1 MTEEEPLK
9 YQSLLAIRARKA
21 QLNKDIQRS
30 EQEIKATWNSI
41 FHPKKAPT
49 PKTPTQR
56 LVALASRNNQIKTIR
71 ITASEKS
78 GTVFLGKIGKKIP
91 LLRK

>member
-9 YQSLLAIRARKA
+9 YQSLLAIRARKM
-21 QLNKDIQRS
+21 QLNKDIQHS

-56 LVALASRNNQIKTIR
+56 FVALASSSMGLIDG
-71 ITASEKS
+71 AL
-78 GTVFLGKIGKKIP
+78 LGWKLYKKFIQ
-91 LLRK
+91 K

>member
-9 YQSLLAIRARKA
+9 YQSLLAIRARKT

-41 FHPKKAPT
+41 FHPKKLPT
-49 PKTPTQR
+49 PKTPAQR
-56 LVALASRNNQIKTIR
+56 LVALASSSVGLIDG
-71 ITASEKS
+71 AL
-78 GTVFLGKIGKKIP
+78 LGWKLYKKFIQ
-91 LLRK
+91 K

>member
-41 FHPKKAPT
+41 FHPKKDPV
-49 PKTPTQR
+49 PNTPTQR
-56 LVALASRNNQIKTIR
+56 FLSLASSSVGLIDG
-71 ITASEKS
+71 AL
-78 GTVFLGKIGKKIP
+78 LGWKLYKKFIQ
-91 LLRK
+91 K

>member
-9 YQSLLAIRARKA
+9 YQSLLAIRARA

-41 FHPKKAPT
+41 FHPKKAPA

-56 LVALASRNNQIKTIR
+56 LVALASSSMGLIDG
-71 ITASEKS
+71 AL
-78 GTVFLGKIGKKIP
+78 LGWKLYKKFIQ
-91 LLRK
+91 K

>member
-9 YQSLLAIRARKA
+9 YQSLLAIRARKT

-41 FHPKKAPT
+41 FHPKKLPT
-49 PKTPTQR
+49 PKTPAQR
-56 LVALASRNNQIKTIR
+56 LVALASSSVGLIDG
-71 ITASEKS
+71 AL
-78 GTVFLGKIGKKIP
+78 LGWKLYKRFIQK
-91 LLRK
+91 

>member
-9 YQSLLAIRARKA
+9 YQSLLAIRARKT

-41 FHPKKAPT
+41 FHPKKLPT
-49 PKTPTQR
+49 PKTPAQR
-56 LVALASRNNQIKTIR
+56 LVALASSSMGLIDG
-71 ITASEKS
+71 AL
-78 GTVFLGKIGKKIP
+78 LGWKLYKKFIQ
-91 LLRK
+91 K

>member
-9 YQSLLAIRARKA
+9 HQSLLAIRARKA

-41 FHPKKAPT
+41 FHPKKLPT
-49 PKTPTQR
+49 PKTPAQR
-56 LVALASRNNQIKTIR
+56 LVALASSSVGLIDG
-71 ITASEKS
+71 AL
-78 GTVFLGKIGKKIP
+78 LGWKLYKKFIQ
-91 LLRK
+91 K

>member
-30 EQEIKATWNSI
+30 EQEIKAT
-41 FHPKKAPT
+41 
-49 PKTPTQR
+49 
-56 LVALASRNNQIKTIR
+56 
-71 ITASEKS
+71 
-78 GTVFLGKIGKKIP
+78 
-91 LLRK
+91 

>member
-21 QLNKDIQRS
+21 QLSKDIQHS

-41 FHPKKAPT
+41 FHPKKLPT

-56 LVALASRNNQIKTIR
+56 LVALASSSVGLIDG
-71 ITASEKS
+71 AL
-78 GTVFLGKIGKKIP
+78 LGWKLYKKFIQ
-91 LLRK
+91 K

>member
-30 EQEIKATWNSI
+30 EQEIKSTWNAL
-41 FHPKKAPT
+41 FHPKKNPT
-49 PKTPTQR
+49 PNTPTQR
-56 LVALASRNNQIKTIR
+56 FLSLASSSVGLIDG
-71 ITASEKS
+71 AL
-78 GTVFLGKIGKKIP
+78 LGWKLYKKFIQ
-91 LLRK
+91 K